1 MHDHHADPPTSAST
15 LPLTGERTVP
25 GIWHENYW
33 FRRHEAAYEALLP
46 HLRGQLVLEI
56 GCGEGYGAALMATV
70 ARRVIGLDYDERTIE
85 HAAATYPQAAFLRA
99 NLAALPVRE
108 SAFDAVASLQVIE
121 HVWDHEHF
129 LGECARTLRP
139 GGMLI
144 VTTPN
149 RLTLSP
155 GPDVP
160 ANPFHAHEFVADEL
174 VGLVERCGVE
184 VVDVLGLHAGGWLR
198 ALDAAHGGSF
208 AGAQLAAPPQEW
220 SAGLARD
227 VAAVRTADFRVS
239 GERLDACL
247 DLVVIARRPQ

>member
-1 MHDHHADPPTSAST
+1 

-56 GCGEGYGAALMATV
+56 GCGEGYGAALLAAV
-70 ARRVIGLDYDERTIE
+70 ARRVIGLDYDELTVE
-85 HAAATYPQAAFLRA
+85 HAAATYPQATFVRA
-99 NLAALPVRE
+99 NLAALPVCE

-129 LGECARTLRP
+129 LSECARALRP

-149 RLTLSP
+149 RLTFSA
-155 GPDVP
+155 GPDAP
-160 ANPFHAHEFVADEL
+160 ANPFHAQEFVADEL
-174 VGLVERCGVE
+174 VGLVERSGAD
-184 VVDVLGLHAGGWLR
+184 VVDVLGVHAGGWLR
-198 ALDAAHGGSF
+198 TLDAAHGGSF

-220 SAGLARD
+220 NVALARD

-247 DLVVIARRPQ
+247 DLVVIARRPL